1 MSHLISS
8 ITYADGL
15 DESLEDEGHGH
26 GEDGAAGGDDAVD
39 DAHVPAEVVAEDDE
53 RRRVAQRRPAPEQKP
68 VRHPQTLNLKYE
80 QEYN

>member
-1 MSHLISS
+1 
-8 ITYADGL
+8 
-15 DESLEDEGHGH
+15 
-26 GEDGAAGGDDAVD
+26 
-39 DAHVPAEVVAEDDE
+39 VPAEVVAEDDE